1 MHLSRKIP
9 FSSHG
14 HPNQLD
20 PCMLGR
26 ISTHDFVRVICR
38 TITDDDPSDG
48 TDSLG
53 HYRPESQFDI
63 LRLIPGRSNK
73 HIRRSGHQLAT
84 LKKTKGNGG
93 GVRLEIVWLCSCPH
107 QSLAM
112 ARRDKCFGP
121 SRSGSLAHLHL
132 QRLSW
137 RAIGKLAPCRRKE
150 TFGQRPLPAQVAR
163 KRQTHFG
170 AHSVNAPALLSALGW
185 GLHFTHRFLLEPM
198 YDSCGPLPV
207 P

>member
-20 PCMLGR
+20 PCILGR
-26 ISTHDFVRVICR
+26 
-38 TITDDDPSDG
+38 
-48 TDSLG
+48 
-53 HYRPESQFDI
+53 
-63 LRLIPGRSNK
+63 IPGRSNK

-150 TFGQRPLPAQVAR
+150 TFGQRPLPSSGAQTPDAFWR
-163 KRQTHFG
+163 TLCER
-170 AHSVNAPALLSALGW
+170 ASPAFRAWL

>member
-9 FSSHG
+9 FSSQG

-63 LRLIPGRSNK
+63 LRLIPVRSNK

-84 LKKTKGNGG
+84 LKKTIGNGG
-93 GVRLEIVWLCSCPH
+93 MSRLEIVWLCSFPP
-107 QSLAM
+107 QILPLPT
-112 ARRDKCFGP
+112 RDKSFEPDPPACF
-121 SRSGSLAHLHL
+121 
-132 QRLSW
+132 
-137 RAIGKLAPCRRKE
+137 
-150 TFGQRPLPAQVAR
+150 
-163 KRQTHFG
+163 
-170 AHSVNAPALLSALGW
+170 
-185 GLHFTHRFLLEPM
+185 
-198 YDSCGPLPV
+198 
-207 P
+207 